1 MDRIN
6 LNKVCINTYF
16 RGEDM
21 FEKIVCVGER
31 GQVTIPKELRDE
43 EGIKPKDKILF
54 QRKNGKNTIKK
65 ITSKKELEVQIK
77 EYYKKYYDFEKK
89 INDEWKH
96 VSKEA
101 DEMLDEY

>member
-1 MDRIN
+1 
-6 LNKVCINTYF
+6 
-16 RGEDM
+16 M
-21 FEKIVCVGER
+21 FEKIVSVGER

-43 EGIKPKDKILF
+43 EGIMTKDKILF

-65 ITSKKELEVQIK
+65 LVSKNELESQIK
-77 EYYKKYYDFEKK
+77 EYYEKYSGFEKK
-89 INDEWKH
+89 IAKEWQH